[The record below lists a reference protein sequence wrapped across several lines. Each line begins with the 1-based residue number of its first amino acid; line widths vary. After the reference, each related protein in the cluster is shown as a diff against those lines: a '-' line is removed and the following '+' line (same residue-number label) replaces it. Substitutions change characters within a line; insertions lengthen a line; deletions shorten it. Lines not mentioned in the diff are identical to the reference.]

1 VVYWCECFFA
11 DFVKVAELYGV
22 DEYSVYKIDVVED
35 VMIAWFI

>member
-1 VVYWCECFFA
+1 MVYWCECFFT

-35 VMIAWFI
+35 VMVAGFI